1 MLGRRQPRDSGG
13 EVVSAPDA
21 AVKLI
26 HLDHEIR
33 GLEYQLFVA
42 RRRKRWGNIH
52 LVAGPLLLVTLWIVS
67 GFSRFDIRSE
77 NSQITAVV
85 GLAGLALLLKGCHLK
100 FRPGGPAT
108 YNGTGLFGD
117 RKLESDLD
125 LELTLLRDKRKL
137 SVSEGELTLKQRRLA
152 YKAEAFSDVDRF
164 RAENKRYRRI
174 QNALQG
180 VLIIGS
186 LATTAIAGISLIS
199 PLAKWGTMVT
209 SFLVGIASGF
219 IAAFK
224 YRERGA
230 YLQQTADAIESEW
243 EAFDLGIGR
252 YKHYGS
258 DKEAQEKALGD
269 FAEEVYRL
277 KTEQKKREQN
287 LDQPPS
293 DERSGPAA
301 GA

>member
-1 MLGRRQPRDSGG
+1 
-13 EVVSAPDA
+13 VVSAPDVVVEHSPA
-21 AVKLI
+21 EKLI
-26 HLDHEIR
+26 HLDHDIR
-33 GLEYQLFVA
+33 RLEYELLVA
-42 RRRKRWGNIH
+42 RRRKRWGNI
-52 LVAGPLLLVTLWIVS
+52 LIVTGPLLLVALWVVS
-67 GFSRFDIRSE
+67 GFSQFDIRSA
-77 NSQITAVV
+77 NSQISTVV
-85 GLAGLALLLKGCHLK
+85 GLAGAAMLLKAVHYKLE
-100 FRPGGPAT
+100 PGGPRAERLRDSEQFF
-108 YNGTGLFGD
+108 GT
-117 RKLESDLD
+117 RKLEADLD

-137 SVSEGELTLKQRRLA
+137 AVSEGELTLKQRRLA

-174 QNALQG
+174 QNLLQG

-243 EAFDLGIGR
+243 EAFDLGVGR
-252 YKHYGS
+252 YKHYDPG
-258 DKEAQEKALGD
+258 EKGQTNALAD

-293 DERSGPAA
+293 DERSGPSAA
-301 GA
+301 S

>member
-1 MLGRRQPRDSGG
+1 M
-13 EVVSAPDA
+13 VSAQDA
-21 AVKLI
+21 VVDPSPAEKLI
-26 HLDHEIR
+26 LLDHDIR
-33 GLEYQLFVA
+33 RLEYELLVA
-42 RRRKRWGNIH
+42 RRRKRWGNI
-52 LVAGPLLLVTLWIVS
+52 LIVTGPLLLIALWIVS
-67 GFSRFDIRSE
+67 GFSQFDIRSA
-77 NSQITAVV
+77 NSQISAVV
-85 GLAGLALLLKGCHLK
+85 GLAGTAMLLKAVHYRLE
-100 FRPGGPAT
+100 PGGPRETRLRDAEKFF
-108 YNGTGLFGD
+108 GT
-117 RKLESDLD
+117 RKLEADLE
-125 LELTLLRDKRKL
+125 LELTLRRDKRKL
-137 SVSEGELTLKQRRLA
+137 AVSEGELSLKQRRLA

-174 QNALQG
+174 QNVLQG
-180 VLIIGS
+180 ILIIGS

-199 PLAKWGTMVT
+199 PLAKWGTMAT

-243 EAFDLGIGR
+243 EAFDLGVGR

-258 DKEAQEKALGD
+258 DEDGQTNALAD

-293 DERSGPAA
+293 DERSGPSAA
-301 GA
+301 S

>member
-1 MLGRRQPRDSGG
+1 M
-13 EVVSAPDA
+13 VSAQDA
-21 AVKLI
+21 VVDQSPAEKLI
-26 HLDHEIR
+26 HLDHDIR
-33 GLEYQLFVA
+33 RLEYELHVA
-42 RRRKRWGNIH
+42 RRRRRWGNIFV
-52 LVAGPLLLVTLWIVS
+52 VAGPLLLITLWIVS
-67 GFSRFDIRSE
+67 GFSQFDIRSA
-77 NSQITAVV
+77 NSQISTVV
-85 GLAGLALLLKGCHLK
+85 GLAGAVLLLKAFHYKLS
-100 FRPGGPAT
+100 PGGPAGH
-108 YNGTGLFGD
+108 YDQSLLGI
-117 RKLESDLD
+117 RKLEAELD

-137 SVSEGELTLKQRRLA
+137 AMGQGELNLKQRRLA

-164 RAENKRYRRI
+164 RSENRRYRRI
-174 QNALQG
+174 QNLLQG

-209 SFLVGIASGF
+209 SFLVGIAGGF

-243 EAFDLGIGR
+243 EALDLGIGR

-258 DKEAQEKALGD
+258 DEDGQEKALGD

-293 DERSGPAA
+293 DERSGSAA
-301 GA
+301 GN

>member
-1 MLGRRQPRDSGG
+1 
-13 EVVSAPDA
+13 VVSAPDA
-21 AVKLI
+21 VVEQSPAEKLI
-26 HLDHEIR
+26 HLDHDIR
-33 GLEYQLFVA
+33 RLEYELLVA
-42 RRRKRWGNIH
+42 RRRKRWGNI
-52 LVAGPLLLVTLWIVS
+52 LIVTGPLLLIALWIVS
-67 GFSRFDIRSE
+67 GFSQFDIRSA
-77 NSQITAVV
+77 NSQISAVV
-85 GLAGLALLLKGCHLK
+85 GLAGAAMLLKAFHYKLE
-100 FRPGGPAT
+100 PGGPP
-108 YNGTGLFGD
+108 GTRLRDSDKLFGT
-117 RKLESDLD
+117 RKLESDLE

-137 SVSEGELTLKQRRLA
+137 AVSEGELTLKQRRLA
-152 YKAEAFSDVDRF
+152 YKAEAFTDVDRF

-174 QNALQG
+174 QNVLQG

-186 LATTAIAGISLIS
+186 LATTAIAGISLVS

-209 SFLVGIASGF
+209 SFVVGIAGGF

-243 EAFDLGIGR
+243 EALDLGVGR
-252 YKHYGS
+252 YKHYDADEDGQ
-258 DKEAQEKALGD
+258 AKALAD

-301 GA
+301 GS